1 MNKETFKQ
9 TYLPL
14 SASMYR
20 TAYRIL
26 GNPEDAED
34 MVQEAY
40 MKLWKQ
46 RDTLD
51 GILDARAYAV
61 TSVKNLC
68 LDTIR
73 KQHLSYEDYEKT
85 ERTIAAASTPY
96 TETIHS
102 EEAALLHRYIDS
114 LEEPQHTVVVMRD
127 IGGYSFEEIA
137 SVVQLKEAH
146 IRMILSRARRKL
158 RELYIGEFYQF
169 NLSSCIRQQN
179 SLTAQFVSFSLA
191 NLANI
196 FYPPRFLQ

>member
-61 TSVKNLC
+61 TRKN
-68 LDTIR
+68 
-73 KQHLSYEDYEKT
+73 
-85 ERTIAAASTPY
+85 RTYHSCG
-96 TETIHS
+96 IHS
-102 EEAALLHRYIDS
+102 LFRDHPLGRSRTAAPIY
-114 LEEPQHTVVVMRD
+114 
-127 IGGYSFEEIA
+127 
-137 SVVQLKEAH
+137 
-146 IRMILSRARRKL
+146 
-158 RELYIGEFYQF
+158 
-169 NLSSCIRQQN
+169 
-179 SLTAQFVSFSLA
+179 
-191 NLANI
+191 
-196 FYPPRFLQ
+196 

>member
-46 RDTLD
+46 RDILD

-73 KQHLSYEDYEKT
+73 KRHLSYENYGKT
-85 ERTIAAASTPY
+85 ERTMAAASTPY
-96 TETIHS
+96 QRPSTRKKPHCCTDIS
-102 EEAALLHRYIDS
+102 IVWRS
-114 LEEPQHTVVVMRD
+114 LNTP
-127 IGGYSFEEIA
+127 S
-137 SVVQLKEAH
+137 
-146 IRMILSRARRKL
+146 LS
-158 RELYIGEFYQF
+158 
-169 NLSSCIRQQN
+169 
-179 SLTAQFVSFSLA
+179 
-191 NLANI
+191 
-196 FYPPRFLQ
+196 

>member
-73 KQHLSYEDYEKT
+73 KRHLSYEDYGKT
-85 ERTIAAASTPY
+85 ERTMAAASTPY

-146 IRMILSRARRKL
+146 I
-158 RELYIGEFYQF
+158 LYIKTMDHHEQKKY
-169 NLSSCIRQQN
+169 S
-179 SLTAQFVSFSLA
+179 
-191 NLANI
+191 
-196 FYPPRFLQ
+196 

>member
-51 GILDARAYAV
+51 GILRTYYQKFYAFFV
-61 TSVKNLC
+61 QIYGLC
-68 LDTIR
+68 I
-73 KQHLSYEDYEKT
+73 KS
-85 ERTIAAASTPY
+85 
-96 TETIHS
+96 
-102 EEAALLHRYIDS
+102 
-114 LEEPQHTVVVMRD
+114 
-127 IGGYSFEEIA
+127 
-137 SVVQLKEAH
+137 
-146 IRMILSRARRKL
+146 
-158 RELYIGEFYQF
+158 
-169 NLSSCIRQQN
+169 
-179 SLTAQFVSFSLA
+179 
-191 NLANI
+191 
-196 FYPPRFLQ
+196 

>member
-73 KQHLSYEDYEKT
+73 KRHLSYENYEKT

-96 TETIHS
+96 SETIHS

-114 LEEPQHTVVVMRD
+114 LEE
-127 IGGYSFEEIA
+127 IA
-137 SVVQLKEAH
+137 AAVQLKEAH

-158 RELYIGEFYQF
+158 RELYIKTKNHHEQKKY
-169 NLSSCIRQQN
+169 S
-179 SLTAQFVSFSLA
+179 
-191 NLANI
+191 
-196 FYPPRFLQ
+196 

>member
-73 KQHLSYEDYEKT
+73 KRHLSYEDM
-85 ERTIAAASTPY
+85 AAASTPY

-158 RELYIGEFYQF
+158 RELYIKTMDHHEQKKY
-169 NLSSCIRQQN
+169 S
-179 SLTAQFVSFSLA
+179 
-191 NLANI
+191 
-196 FYPPRFLQ
+196 

>member
-73 KQHLSYEDYEKT
+73 KLRKN
-85 ERTIAAASTPY
+85 RTYHSCG
-96 TETIHS
+96 IHS
-102 EEAALLHRYIDS
+102 LFRDHPLGRSRTAAPIY
-114 LEEPQHTVVVMRD
+114 
-127 IGGYSFEEIA
+127 
-137 SVVQLKEAH
+137 
-146 IRMILSRARRKL
+146 
-158 RELYIGEFYQF
+158 
-169 NLSSCIRQQN
+169 
-179 SLTAQFVSFSLA
+179 
-191 NLANI
+191 
-196 FYPPRFLQ
+196 

>member
-73 KQHLSYEDYEKT
+73 KRHLSYENYEKT

-96 TETIHS
+96 SETIHS

-114 LEEPQHTVVVMRD
+114 LEEPQHTVIVMRD
-127 IGGYSFEEIA
+127 IGGYSFQEIA
-137 SVVQLKEAH
+137 AAVQLKEAH

-158 RELYIGEFYQF
+158 RELYIKTKNHHEQKKY
-169 NLSSCIRQQN
+169 S
-179 SLTAQFVSFSLA
+179 
-191 NLANI
+191 
-196 FYPPRFLQ
+196 

>member
-46 RDTLD
+46 RDILD

-73 KQHLSYEDYEKT
+73 KRHLSYENYGKT
-85 ERTIAAASTPY
+85 ERTMAAASTPY

-146 IRMILSRARRKL
+146 IWMILSRARRKL
-158 RELYIGEFYQF
+158 RERGIKTMDHHEQKKY
-169 NLSSCIRQQN
+169 S
-179 SLTAQFVSFSLA
+179 
-191 NLANI
+191 
-196 FYPPRFLQ
+196 

>member
-73 KQHLSYEDYEKT
+73 KRHLSYEDYEKT

-102 EEAALLHRYIDS
+102 EEAASIAILKS
-114 LEEPQHTVVVMRD
+114 LP
-127 IGGYSFEEIA
+127 GS
-137 SVVQLKEAH
+137 
-146 IRMILSRARRKL
+146 
-158 RELYIGEFYQF
+158 
-169 NLSSCIRQQN
+169 
-179 SLTAQFVSFSLA
+179 
-191 NLANI
+191 
-196 FYPPRFLQ
+196 

>member
-68 LDTIR
+68 LD
-73 KQHLSYEDYEKT
+73 H
-85 ERTIAAASTPY
+85 
-96 TETIHS
+96 TETTPLI
-102 EEAALLHRYIDS
+102 
-114 LEEPQHTVVVMRD
+114 
-127 IGGYSFEEIA
+127 
-137 SVVQLKEAH
+137 
-146 IRMILSRARRKL
+146 RKL
-158 RELYIGEFYQF
+158 RKNRTYH
-169 NLSSCIRQQN
+169 SCGIH
-179 SLTAQFVSFSLA
+179 SLFRDHPLGRSRIAA
-191 NLANI
+191 PI
-196 FYPPRFLQ
+196 YR

>member
-46 RDTLD
+46 LDTLD

-73 KQHLSYEDYEKT
+73 KRHLSYENYEKT

-96 TETIHS
+96 SETIHS
-102 EEAALLHRYIDS
+102 EEAALLRRYIDS
-114 LEEPQHTVVVMRD
+114 LEEPQHTVVAMRD
-127 IGGYSFEEIA
+127 ICGYSFEEIA
-137 SVVQLKEAH
+137 SVVQLKRAMPTLPSSVSW
-146 IRMILSRARRKL
+146 RKKAKPSRLTEWNNVWKL
-158 RELYIGEFYQF
+158 G
-169 NLSSCIRQQN
+169 
-179 SLTAQFVSFSLA
+179 
-191 NLANI
+191 
-196 FYPPRFLQ
+196 

>member
-26 GNPEDAED
+26 GTPEDAED
-34 MVQEAY
+34 MVQ
-40 MKLWKQ
+40 
-46 RDTLD
+46 
-51 GILDARAYAV
+51 
-61 TSVKNLC
+61 
-68 LDTIR
+68 
-73 KQHLSYEDYEKT
+73 EDYEKT

-158 RELYIGEFYQF
+158 RELYIKTMDHHEQKKY
-169 NLSSCIRQQN
+169 S
-179 SLTAQFVSFSLA
+179 
-191 NLANI
+191 
-196 FYPPRFLQ
+196 

>member
-73 KQHLSYEDYEKT
+73 KRHLSYEDYEKN
-85 ERTIAAASTPY
+85 RTYHSRSIHSLHRNHPLGRSRIAAPIY
-96 TETIHS
+96 
-102 EEAALLHRYIDS
+102 R
-114 LEEPQHTVVVMRD
+114 
-127 IGGYSFEEIA
+127 
-137 SVVQLKEAH
+137 
-146 IRMILSRARRKL
+146 
-158 RELYIGEFYQF
+158 
-169 NLSSCIRQQN
+169 
-179 SLTAQFVSFSLA
+179 
-191 NLANI
+191 
-196 FYPPRFLQ
+196 

>member
-73 KQHLSYEDYEKT
+73 KRHLSYENYEKT

-96 TETIHS
+96 SETIHS

-114 LEEPQHTVVVMRD
+114 LEEPQHTVIVMRD
-127 IGGYSFEEIA
+127 IGGYSFIPLARLQFERNCSRRTVERSPHPDDTLPRPSKITRTIYKN
-137 SVVQLKEAH
+137 KE
-146 IRMILSRARRKL
+146 
-158 RELYIGEFYQF
+158 
-169 NLSSCIRQQN
+169 
-179 SLTAQFVSFSLA
+179 
-191 NLANI
+191 
-196 FYPPRFLQ
+196 PP